1 MAISRMQQ
9 PQQIQSGIGSLQDPR
24 QKYFLGKLVKKATRA
39 VKKITKSP
47 LGKMALI
54 GGGLYGL
61 NRFGLGSG
69 AFGKGF
75 LGKEGLLG
83 GLQSKTGF
91 LGNVGN
97 MFRKGGDE
105 NEGFSMGRMLAGG
118 LGATALAAP
127 FLMGGGDD
135 EDEGPVETMDPAYQ
149 TQRARNYYSGAG
161 DAGAGLDFMP
171 QKKYVMQNFY
181 AADGGRAGYANGQ
194 LVTPS
199 GDGLRPGYAGDGNFM
214 DGILAAFGKGMGD
227 KIPKMKKDSELSE
240 EEINKIKLA
249 VYATLDKPGGGESE
263 DQSNF
268 GFASRYIDNLGDG
281 LEQFTR
287 PDLGRYI
294 NDFNTKSG
302 IFAEQKAYGGRA
314 GYANGM
320 LVDEDDEEEYIRS
333 GAGMSRRQQK
343 TFLNMGGGAGEAQ
356 AEQMLMMEYVKY
368 KNKGGNLSFEQF
380 VKAVMQAQQQPEGAG
395 MEQPEAVA
403 MAANGGRIGYAGG
416 QLVSPSGDGSRPGY
430 AGPLD
435 FFKNLKSGFDQ
446 IVSGETSAFLG
457 GDQEKINE
465 FLTQKG
471 YGIDLEPEIIEMII
485 NMNKEGV
492 DTSTISSITGADE
505 GSVSNVINMLNMNI
519 EQKADGGMAGMSVPG
534 YGTPVGT
541 NKFGYPSGG
550 VRVNAAEGGIMATD
564 EASEMIDMGGMEK
577 DYRNEGGFVAMGGKE
592 RADDV
597 PARLSKNEFVFT
609 ADAVRNAGGGDIDKG
624 AEVMENLM
632 SNLEQ
637 GGEISEESQ
646 GLEGAQ
652 AMYDQQQMLQ
662 SRVV

>member
-1 MAISRMQQ
+1 MAISRMQE

-24 QKYFLGKLVKKATRA
+24 QGYFLGKLVKKAGRA

-47 LGKMALI
+47 FGKMALL
-54 GGGLYGL
+54 GLGAYGL
-61 NRFGLGSG
+61 GGAKFLGGQGIFAGGQGLGRFANLKNLFMPSYKNFAG
-69 AFGKGF
+69 DTKS
-75 LGKEGLLG
+75 GLLKS
-83 GLQSKTGF
+83 LMFDKDNKFS
-91 LGNVGN
+91 LGRTA
-97 MFRKGGDE
+97 MT
-105 NEGFSMGRMLAGG
+105 G

-127 FLMGGGDD
+127 FLMGGDD
-135 EDEGPVETMDPAYQ
+135 EDEGPIDQMDPRYQ
-149 TQRARNYYSGAG
+149 VQRAQNFYSGAG

-181 AADGGRAGYANGQ
+181 AADGGRAGYANG
-194 LVTPS
+194 
-199 GDGLRPGYAGDGNFM
+199 
-214 DGILAAFGKGMGD
+214 
-227 KIPKMKKDSELSE
+227 
-240 EEINKIKLA
+240 
-249 VYATLDKPGGGESE
+249 
-263 DQSNF
+263 
-268 GFASRYIDNLGDG
+268 
-281 LEQFTR
+281 
-287 PDLGRYI
+287 
-294 NDFNTKSG
+294 
-302 IFAEQKAYGGRA
+302 
-314 GYANGM
+314 M

-333 GAGMSRRQQK
+333 GAGMSRRQQQ

-380 VKAVMQAQQQPEGAG
+380 VKAVLQSQQAPEGAG
-395 MEQPEAVA
+395 MEQPEAVQ

-416 QLVSPSGDGSRPGY
+416 QLVGPSGDGSRPGY

-435 FFKNLKSGFDQ
+435 FFKNLKSGLGQ
-446 IVSGETSAFLG
+446 IFSGETSAFLG

-465 FLTQKG
+465 ILTKKG
-471 YGIDLEPEIIEMII
+471 YGIDLEPDVIEMII
-485 NMNKEGV
+485 DMNKKGI
-492 DTSTISSITGADE
+492 DIDTISSVTGTD
-505 GSVSNVINMLNMNI
+505 SSSISNVIDMLNMNI
-519 EQKADGGMAGMSVPG
+519 EQKAYGGRIG
-534 YGTPVGT
+534 
-541 NKFGYPSGG
+541 KQ
-550 VRVNAAEGGIMATD
+550 EGGIMATD

-662 SRVV
+662 SRVI

>member
-1 MAISRMQQ
+1 MAISRMQE

-24 QKYFLGKLVKKATRA
+24 QGYFLGKLVKKAGRA

-47 LGKMALI
+47 LGKLALLGGGAYLTGGLMGG
-54 GGGLYGL
+54 GGGLGNFSKL
-61 NRFGLGSG
+61 FGAMKGGLGTG
-69 AFGKGF
+69 GKF
-75 LGKEGLLG
+75 STLGDLFRVG
-83 GLQSKTGF
+83 GKA
-91 LGNVGN
+91 
-97 MFRKGGDE
+97 KAD
-105 NEGFSMGRMLAGG
+105 FSIPRMLAGG
-118 LGATALAAP
+118 LGATAIAAP
-127 FLMGGGDD
+127 FFMGGGDD
-135 EDEGPVETMDPAYQ
+135 EEEPVDQMDPRYQ
-149 TQRARNYYSGAG
+149 VQRAKNYYSGAG

-181 AADGGRAGYANGQ
+181 AAD
-194 LVTPS
+194 
-199 GDGLRPGYAGDGNFM
+199 
-214 DGILAAFGKGMGD
+214 
-227 KIPKMKKDSELSE
+227 
-240 EEINKIKLA
+240 
-249 VYATLDKPGGGESE
+249 
-263 DQSNF
+263 
-268 GFASRYIDNLGDG
+268 
-281 LEQFTR
+281 
-287 PDLGRYI
+287 
-294 NDFNTKSG
+294 
-302 IFAEQKAYGGRA
+302 GGRA

-662 SRVV
+662 SRMI

>member
-1 MAISRMQQ
+1 MAISRMQE

-24 QKYFLGKLVKKATRA
+24 QGYFLGKLVKKAGRA
-39 VKKITKSP
+39 LKKVTKSP
-47 LGKMALI
+47 FGKLAI
-54 GGGLYGL
+54 GAAGLYGL
-61 NRFGLGSG
+61 NKFGPLKGMI
-69 AFGKGF
+69 GKGF
-75 LGKEGLLG
+75 GNFMGGNKGTMMG
-83 GLQSKTGF
+83 GLSNLFRDKDA
-91 LGNVGN
+91 LGNY
-97 MFRKGGDE
+97 KGFNTGK
-105 NEGFSMGRMLAGG
+105 LLLGG

-127 FLMGGGDD
+127 FLMGGDD
-135 EDEGPVETMDPAYQ
+135 EDEGPIDQMDPRYQ
-149 TQRARNYYSGAG
+149 VQRAKNYYSGAG

-181 AADGGRAGYANGQ
+181 AADGGRAGYANG
-194 LVTPS
+194 
-199 GDGLRPGYAGDGNFM
+199 
-214 DGILAAFGKGMGD
+214 
-227 KIPKMKKDSELSE
+227 
-240 EEINKIKLA
+240 
-249 VYATLDKPGGGESE
+249 
-263 DQSNF
+263 
-268 GFASRYIDNLGDG
+268 
-281 LEQFTR
+281 
-287 PDLGRYI
+287 
-294 NDFNTKSG
+294 
-302 IFAEQKAYGGRA
+302 
-314 GYANGM
+314 M

-333 GAGMSRRQQK
+333 GAGQSRRQQQ

-380 VKAVMQAQQQPEGAG
+380 VKAVMQAQQEQQMPEGAG

-403 MAANGGRIGYAGG
+403 MAADGGRIGK
-416 QLVSPSGDGSRPGY
+416 Q
-430 AGPLD
+430 
-435 FFKNLKSGFDQ
+435 
-446 IVSGETSAFLG
+446 
-457 GDQEKINE
+457 
-465 FLTQKG
+465 
-471 YGIDLEPEIIEMII
+471 
-485 NMNKEGV
+485 
-492 DTSTISSITGADE
+492 
-505 GSVSNVINMLNMNI
+505 
-519 EQKADGGMAGMSVPG
+519 
-534 YGTPVGT
+534 
-541 NKFGYPSGG
+541 
-550 VRVNAAEGGIMATD
+550 EGGIMEA